1 MAIPVT
7 AVSAALLGLLLMG
20 LAARVSQLR
29 MRHKVQWGDGGN
41 PEVLRAI
48 RAHGN
53 TAEHAPIFL
62 LLALAYELTAGATP
76 VLMGLCAAFIVA
88 RLAFVAGVV
97 GRGLH
102 RFRMFGALFTYLLQG
117 VLALGLLWK
126 VLLE

>member
-7 AVSAALLGLLLMG
+7 AVSAALLGLLLAG
-20 LAARVSQLR
+20 LAGRVSQLR

-41 PEVLRAI
+41 PAVLRAV

-62 LLALAYELTAGATP
+62 LLALAYELSAGSTP
-76 VLMGLCAAFIVA
+76 FLIAVCAAFVLA
-88 RLAFVAGVV
+88 RCAFAAGVV

-102 RFRMFGALFTYLLQG
+102 PLRMYGAGFTYLLQ
-117 VLALGLLWK
+117 VLLALGLLWT
-126 VLLE
+126 VLAE